1 MNILILG
8 RGKTGSLVAEVA
20 RQRRHTIQVVGA
32 AENAG
37 AAVLTVEKLPGID
50 VVIDFTAPS
59 CVISHIEACVRANKN
74 MVVGTTGWHG
84 ELDRIRELVKSH
96 ATGFIYGANFSIGV
110 NIFFE
115 AARAAA
121 PALRHDYTGQIFERH
136 HAHKKDAPSGTAI
149 ALQQVMREAGKALD
163 EFGIAYE
170 IDVTSAHR
178 SPDRTADFARQA
190 AQRGIQV
197 IIAGAGGAAHLAGV
211 IAAHTTLPVI
221 GVPIPS
227 TSLQGMD
234 SLLATV
240 QMPAGIPVATV
251 AIGKPGATNAGI
263 LAAQMIALGDTSIA
277 KKLEAH
283 KEKLARG
290 VEEKSKKLKSPLS

>member
-1 MNILILG
+1 MMRTQPLVSIVM
-8 RGKTGSLVAEVA
+8 GSDSDLE
-20 RQRRHTIQVVGA
+20 I
-32 AENAG
+32 
-37 AAVLTVEKLPGID
+37 
-50 VVIDFTAPS
+50 
-59 CVISHIEACVRANKN
+59 
-74 MVVGTTGWHG
+74 
-84 ELDRIRELVKSH
+84 
-96 ATGFIYGANFSIGV
+96 
-110 NIFFE
+110 
-115 AARAAA
+115 
-121 PALRHDYTGQIFERH
+121 
-136 HAHKKDAPSGTAI
+136 
-149 ALQQVMREAGKALD
+149 MREAAKALE

-178 SPDRTADFARQA
+178 SPDRTANFARQA
-190 AQRGIQV
+190 ASRGIRT

-263 LAAQMIALGDTSIA
+263 LAAQMIGLFDANIGE
-277 KKLEAH
+277 KLKAH
-283 KEKLARG
+283 KEKLAHG
-290 VEEKSKKLKSPLS
+290 VELKSKKLRGA